1 MKKIICALLLII
13 LPIITADAKNKT
25 TNSNKS
31 FHYVILYQDN
41 YGRQVTYNTHAK
53 NKSDALHNLHSSRKV
68 KKVINVKK
76 N

>member
-1 MKKIICALLLII
+1 MKKLICALLLII
-13 LPIITADAKNKT
+13 APFIYADAKQSKS
-25 TNSNKS
+25 TNNKS
-31 FHYVILYQDN
+31 FHYVIIYQDN